1 MIHLSNLLISN
12 LLMDQ
17 MADADVAVVVLVEVQ
32 DSSCYHRNDDVYYCQ
47 NMMVLALVDQNLLMV
62 VHICSQNHSVPIQV
76 QKLLEVGINGD
87 LNW

>member
-1 MIHLSNLLISN
+1 
-12 LLMDQ
+12 MDQ

-62 VHICSQNHSVPIQV
+62 VHICSQNHSVPSATD
-76 QKLLEVGINGD
+76 LLEAWID
-87 LNW
+87 PFLFQF